1 VLLTTY
7 PLISNNR
14 QNCSSL

>member
-1 VLLTTY
+1 LTTY

>member
-7 PLISNNR
+7 PLISSGTSN
-14 QNCSSL
+14 